1 HLGHHGRLG
10 ELAREARRPILALL
24 VELHLPSSASYNLRS
39 RVPASLGEVLEK
51 AREAEPMVRVAM
63 GDVDTRDLLAEAL
76 RPGGDLVRVLE
87 GQKGVD
93 EDPFGR
99 PGDQRAAGRRPG
111 RDFTLPELI
120 GIGVRPHRGD
130 VDVNRKRTGAHT
142 HSPQVAAGVRLAICF
157 SRSRAPAASTAA
169 GCGWV

>member
-1 HLGHHGRLG
+1 
-10 ELAREARRPILALL
+10 
-24 VELHLPSSASYNLRS
+24 
-39 RVPASLGEVLEK
+39 
-51 AREAEPMVRVAM
+51 MVRVAM

-111 RDFTLPELI
+111 RDFTLPELTWT
-120 GIGVRPHRGD
+120 GVWPHRGD
-130 VDVNRKRTGAHT
+130 VDVDRKRTGAHISFSSLVVSGVQLG
-142 HSPQVAAGVRLAICF
+142 HLGPRRCDEFFVGVGVAL
-157 SRSRAPAASTAA
+157 PA
-169 GCGWV
+169 